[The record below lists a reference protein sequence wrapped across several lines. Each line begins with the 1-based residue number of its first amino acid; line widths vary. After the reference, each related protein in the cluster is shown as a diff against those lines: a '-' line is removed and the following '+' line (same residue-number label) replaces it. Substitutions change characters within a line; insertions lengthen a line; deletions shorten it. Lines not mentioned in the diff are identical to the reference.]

1 MFDFIK
7 NIFKKEPQK
16 EQVVE
21 VEVKAKRKYKP
32 RAPKTEDKVE
42 EAVVAVIEPIVIA
55 EAPVE
60 QVRPRIMARQLVG
73 AATLQPAPVVEAVV
87 EPVVEAVAEKAPVKK
102 KPVTKK
108 PVATFEKSVEVSVAE
123 PVIEV
128 IAPVVEPVEVKV
140 EQEVVKSVPKKP
152 DNKPKA
158 VQNKPPR
165 GKKKK
170 R

>member
-7 NIFKKEPQK
+7 NIFKKTPQE
-16 EQVVE
+16 EQIVE

-32 RAPKTEDKVE
+32 RAPKTEVKE
-42 EAVVAVIEPIVIA
+42 EAVVEVVEPVVIT
-55 EAPVE
+55 EAPAE
-60 QVRPRIMARQLVG
+60 PVRPRIMARQLVG
-73 AATLQPAPVVEAVV
+73 ASTPVVQPTEVVAEPVIEPVVEAVV
-87 EPVVEAVAEKAPVKK
+87 AKAPAKK
-102 KPVTKK
+102 KPAAKK
-108 PVATFEKSVEVSVAE
+108 PVAPKVEKPVAE

-128 IAPVVEPVEVKV
+128 AAPVVEPEVKV
-140 EQEVVKSVPKKP
+140 EPVVEKSVPKKP
-152 DNKPKA
+152 DNKPKP

>member
-7 NIFKKEPQK
+7 NIFKKGPQE

-32 RAPKTEDKVE
+32 RAPKDKVE
-42 EAVVAVIEPIVIA
+42 DVAVAEPVVIA

-60 QVRPRIMARQLVG
+60 PPKPRIMARQLVG
-73 AATLQPAPVVEAVV
+73 AATPVAKPVEAIVEPV
-87 EPVVEAVAEKAPVKK
+87 AEPVVEEVVKKAPAR
-102 KPVTKK
+102 KK
-108 PVATFEKSVEVSVAE
+108 PVAKK
-123 PVIEV
+123 
-128 IAPVVEPVEVKV
+128 PVEVKAEEPVV
-140 EQEVVKSVPKKP
+140 ETKAEPVVAKVAPSKP
-152 DNKPKA
+152 ENKPKA

>member
-7 NIFKKEPQK
+7 KIFKKEPQK

-32 RAPKTEDKVE
+32 RAPKTEDTVE

-60 QVRPRIMARQLVG
+60 PVRPRIMARQLVG
-73 AATLQPAPVVEAVV
+73 AATPQPTPVVEAVV
-87 EPVVEAVAEKAPVKK
+87 QKAPVKK
-102 KPVTKK
+102 KPAAKK
-108 PVATFEKSVEVSVAE
+108 PVAKVEKPVEVSAVE
-123 PVIEV
+123 PVNEI
-128 IAPVVEPVEVKV
+128 IAPVVEPVVVKV
-140 EQEVVKSVPKKP
+140 EQAVVKSVPKKP